1 MANSNRP
8 MMGVGIVGFL
18 VGGLVGFLARPSA
31 FFLGQLPFEH
41 VISRGATLKGM
52 DQMLIPLAQ
61 RSFNITLIGAIIGA
75 VAGIVIGYFVGRR
88 KTS

>member
-8 MMGVGIVGFL
+8 MMGVGIAGFL
-18 VGGLVGFLARPSA
+18 IGGLVGFLARPSA